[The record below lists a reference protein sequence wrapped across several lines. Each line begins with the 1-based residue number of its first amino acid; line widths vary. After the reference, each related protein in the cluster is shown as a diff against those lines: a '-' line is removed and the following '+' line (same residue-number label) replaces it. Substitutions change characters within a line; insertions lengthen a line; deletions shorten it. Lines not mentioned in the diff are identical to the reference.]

1 MASGSAKPGAAS
13 ERSGEGWKEGAA
25 ELYRAL
31 VRARLAETA
40 CQACGES
47 LEAAQLVRSDTS
59 VGPELNELALS
70 DAGAA
75 RFLAATDD
83 LIVEC
88 ACCGARGVVPAPRP
102 AR

>member
-1 MASGSAKPGAAS
+1 MPIPESGRTA
-13 ERSGEGWKEGAA
+13 EDWDEGAA
-25 ELYRAL
+25 ELYGAL

-59 VGPELNELALS
+59 VGPELNELGLS
-70 DAGAA
+70 DSGAA

-88 ACCGARGVVPAPRP
+88 SRCGARGVVRAPRP